1 MIAIPL
7 SLSHRHE
14 SLFYLFIHY
23 LFYFSLGHSHVTQ
36 MRWCTIKALEQ
47 QKCQDFVSALKNV
60 SSELNITLQ
69 ASCVQGSNAIDCMQK
84 IKDGQADLITLDGGE
99 IYEAGIAT
107 LVYFV
112 EKHQNVFSNIEF
124 EANSV
129 HSHAGNC
136 ENCVPPSLVE

>member
-1 MIAIPL
+1 
-7 SLSHRHE
+7 
-14 SLFYLFIHY
+14 
-23 LFYFSLGHSHVTQ
+23 

-47 QKCQDFVSALKNV
+47 QKCQYFVYALNNV

-136 ENCVPPSLVE
+136 KNCVPPSLVE

>member
-1 MIAIPL
+1 
-7 SLSHRHE
+7 
-14 SLFYLFIHY
+14 
-23 LFYFSLGHSHVTQ
+23 

-47 QKCQDFVSALKNV
+47 QKCQDFVSALKNL
-60 SSELNITLQ
+60 SSELNITLE
-69 ASCVQGSNAIDCMQK
+69 ASCVQGSNAIDCMLK

>member
-47 QKCQDFVSALKNV
+47 QKCQDFVSALKNL
-60 SSELNITLQ
+60 SSELNITLE
-69 ASCVQGSNAIDCMQK
+69 ASCVQGSNAIDCMLK

-112 EKHQNVFSNIEF
+112 EKH
-124 EANSV
+124 
-129 HSHAGNC
+129 
-136 ENCVPPSLVE
+136 